1 MPHSLTARKSESTAR
16 QSDISLPVNAP
27 LTVAIAGNPNAGKTT
42 LFNALT
48 GANAKIGNY
57 PGITVERRLGLLELP
72 GAGLVELVDIPGT
85 YSLTARSADEEV
97 AIIELLGRK
106 GFKRPDAAIIV
117 LDATA
122 LERNLFLLMQVLE
135 FEVPVI
141 AAINMIDAAR
151 KDCIEID
158 LHRLEEIFQVPFVA
172 VSARKR
178 QGIHELKAA
187 LDGLLTGDEQPAS
200 EHWLWYPSAVLEKDL
215 RQLEPVLRRELDF
228 LDTPNRRR
236 AFALWLLMSLR
247 EEVELQVTPVVQDEA
262 RRVLKRIRKAGRDL
276 DREVILKRYEF
287 IDARSAEYIR
297 RPMDPCR
304 TPSDRIDTV
313 LTHPVWGFMIFIL
326 IMGIIFQALFSWSD
340 PFIGLLEQG
349 FGGLSRWLETAL
361 PAGFLRALLI
371 DGIIAGVGAVVGF
384 LPQILFLFLF
394 ISLLEGTGYLARAAF
409 MIDGVMRRIGLHGQA
424 FVPML
429 SGLACAVPAILA
441 TRTIESRRDRL
452 LTLMVV
458 PLMSC
463 SARLPA
469 YTLIIGAL
477 FPASQQW
484 GFISYGTLILLGIY
498 FLSTVLALVAAGILG
513 KTVFRGKPQPL
524 LLELPPYRL
533 PDLKSVAMTLWERS
547 RVFLSTAGTIILV
560 MTVILW
566 AMLSYPS
573 DTPAKITDQMAL
585 ARAAGDT
592 IRLAELE
599 DEAQAARL
607 ENSYA
612 GRLGTLIEPA
622 IEPLGF
628 DWKIGVGLIGAFAAR
643 EVFVS
648 TMGVVYGIG
657 DSGDEESTG
666 LRQAMTQARRPDGRK
681 VWTPLAGV
689 SLMIFFMIAM
699 QCMSTLAVV
708 RSETK
713 SWKWTFFLIAY
724 LTGTAYVASLLVYQG
739 GRLLGLA

>member
-1 MPHSLTARKSESTAR
+1 M
-16 QSDISLPVNAP
+16 
-27 LTVAIAGNPNAGKTT
+27 TVAIAGNPNAGKTT

-57 PGITVERRLGLLELP
+57 PGITVERRMGLLELP
-72 GAGLVELVDIPGT
+72 RAGLVELVDIPGT

-106 GFKRPDAAIIV
+106 GFKRPDAAIVV

-141 AAINMIDAAR
+141 AAINMLDAAH

-158 LHRLEEIFQVPFVA
+158 FESLQEIFQVPFIG

-178 QGIHELKAA
+178 QGIGELKAA
-187 LDGLLTGDEQPAS
+187 LDHLLATGKPPVPER
-200 EHWLWYPSAVLEKDL
+200 WLWHPPAVLEKDL
-215 RQLEPVLRRELDF
+215 NLLEPVLKRELDF
-228 LDTPNRRR
+228 LETPNRRR

-247 EEVELQVTPVVQDEA
+247 ENVELQVAPVILDEA
-262 RRVLKRIRKAGRDL
+262 RRVLRRIRKAGRDL

-287 IDARSAEYIR
+287 IDSRSVDYIR
-297 RPMDPCR
+297 RPSEQCR

-313 LTHPVWGFMIFIL
+313 LTHPVWGFLIFMF

-340 PFIGLLEQG
+340 PFISLLEQG
-349 FGGLSRWLETAL
+349 FGALSRWLEVIL

-469 YTLIIGAL
+469 YTLIIGAI
-477 FPASQQW
+477 FPATQQW
-484 GFISYGTLILLGIY
+484 GFISYGTMILLGIY
-498 FLSTVLALVAAGILG
+498 VLSTVLALVAAGILG
-513 KTVFRGKPQPL
+513 KTVFKGKPQPL

-533 PDLKSVAMTLWERS
+533 PDLKSLGMTLWERS

-566 AMLSYPS
+566 VLLRFPGE
-573 DTPAKITDQMAL
+573 TPAEITGQMAQ
-585 ARAAGDT
+585 AQAAGDAT
-592 IRLAELE
+592 RLEALQN
-599 DEAQAARL
+599 EAQAARL

-612 GRLGTLIEPA
+612 GQLGTLIEPV
-622 IEPLGF
+622 IKPLGF

-657 DSGDEESTG
+657 DDGNEESTG
-666 LRQAMTQARRPDGRK
+666 LRQAMTDARRPDGRK
-681 VWTPLAGV
+681 VWTPLTGV

-724 LTGTAYVASLLVYQG
+724 LTGTAYIASLLVYQG